1 MCQQPFTWQL
11 QMQWRSCSTKHSPSN
26 ASMPCLMLST
36 FGIASAVYVGPPL
49 NSYLCTSALPAPDEA
64 FPDLSTAATIKDSRK
79 EKKKKQTMS
88 LADFQAGPKA
98 SYKPPSASS
107 RARTAKTDDD
117 IVLPTA
123 PKSGAAL
130 GVSLQEASWHHQHA
144 ALCLNLGELITLQ
157 NECRADSGWCTC
169 SALTSDRRMQLRQ
182 VSQQLLTAWRVQV

>member
-1 MCQQPFTWQL
+1 MHQQPFTWQVRL
-11 QMQWRSCSTKHSPSN
+11 QWSSYSTKHSPSN
-26 ASMPCLMLST
+26 TSLPCLMLST
-36 FGIASAVYVGPPL
+36 FGIVSALSVGPPL
-49 NSYLCTSALPAPDEA
+49 DSYLCTSALSAPDEA

-123 PKSGAAL
+123 PK
-130 GVSLQEASWHHQHA
+130 
-144 ALCLNLGELITLQ
+144 
-157 NECRADSGWCTC
+157 
-169 SALTSDRRMQLRQ
+169 
-182 VSQQLLTAWRVQV
+182 